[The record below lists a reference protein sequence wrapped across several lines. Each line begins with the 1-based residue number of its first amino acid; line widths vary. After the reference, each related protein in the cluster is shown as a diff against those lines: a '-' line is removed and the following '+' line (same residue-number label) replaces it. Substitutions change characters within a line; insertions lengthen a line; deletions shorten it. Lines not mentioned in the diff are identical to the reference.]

1 MKKHLG
7 EEKEKKHHIRPNEE
21 KSGRMSFDVNV

>member
-7 EEKEKKHHIRPNEE
+7 EEKKHHIRPNEE

>member
-1 MKKHLG
+1 MKKKLG
-7 EEKEKKHHIRPNEE
+7 EEKKHHIRPNEE